1 MVGGNKLKPEL
12 KVIIY
17 EQRKLFRELL
27 NLLDEQYDLILGK
40 DVKLLEK
47 VAKKLENASRNVAK
61 LEIQRRNIVGSDFSM
76 GSLIEE
82 SDDKNIKEAYEEIKQ
97 TIKMIEIQKES
108 NDVILKQKLFFNKK
122 MLNVLKPSQGIG
134 TYNYSGQLGK

>member
-1 MVGGNKLKPEL
+1 MKPEL

>member
-1 MVGGNKLKPEL
+1 MNPEL

-17 EQRKLFRELL
+17 EQRKLFREVL
-27 NLLDEQYDLILGK
+27 NLLDEQYNLILGK

-61 LEIQRRNIVGSDFSM
+61 LEIQRRNIVGSNFSM

-134 TYNYSGQLGK
+134 TYNYSGQVGK

>member
-1 MVGGNKLKPEL
+1 MKPEL

-47 VAKKLENASRNVAK
+47 VAKN
-61 LEIQRRNIVGSDFSM
+61 
-76 GSLIEE
+76 
-82 SDDKNIKEAYEEIKQ
+82 
-97 TIKMIEIQKES
+97 
-108 NDVILKQKLFFNKK
+108 
-122 MLNVLKPSQGIG
+122 
-134 TYNYSGQLGK
+134 

>member
-1 MVGGNKLKPEL
+1 MNPEL

-40 DVKLLEK
+40 DALLLEK
-47 VAKKLENASRNVAK
+47 VTKKLENASRDIAK
-61 LEIQRRNIVGSDFSM
+61 LEIQRRNIVGSDFRM
-76 GSLIEE
+76 GSLVEK

-97 TIKMIEIQKES
+97 TIKMIELQKES
-108 NDVILKQKLFFNKK
+108 NQTLLKQKLFFNKK
-122 MLNVLKPSQGIG
+122 MLNMLKPNQGIG
-134 TYNYSGQLGK
+134 TYNYSGQVGK